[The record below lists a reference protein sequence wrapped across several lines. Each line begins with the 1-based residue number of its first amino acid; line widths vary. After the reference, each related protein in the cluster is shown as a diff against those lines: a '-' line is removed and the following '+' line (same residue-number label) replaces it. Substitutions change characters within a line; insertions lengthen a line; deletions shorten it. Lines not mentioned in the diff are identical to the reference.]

1 MAMYKK
7 LFLDYYNDPFAW
19 ARGAPEGRWSIKI
32 GDKEYKTKADLKEA
46 TENSQKTMRDSYN
59 PIEKNNAVTLK

>member
-1 MAMYKK
+1 MYNK
-7 LFLDYYNDPFAW
+7 LFLDHYNDPFAW
-19 ARGAPEGRWSIKI
+19 ARAAPEGRWTIKI

-46 TENSQKTMRDSYN
+46 TENSKKAMRDSYN

>member
-1 MAMYKK
+1 MILCMA
-7 LFLDYYNDPFAW
+7 
-19 ARGAPEGRWSIKI
+19 RTAPEGRWTIKI

-46 TENSQKTMRDSYN
+46 KPKIQKKAMRDSYN

>member
-1 MAMYKK
+1 MYKK

-19 ARGAPEGRWSIKI
+19 ARGAPEGRWSIRI

-46 TENSQKTMRDSYN
+46 TENSQKQCV
-59 PIEKNNAVTLK
+59 IVTIQLKRITQ

>member
-1 MAMYKK
+1 M
-7 LFLDYYNDPFAW
+7 

-46 TENSQKTMRDSYN
+46 TENSQKEMRDSYN